1 MTDLEQMW
9 VELAK
14 WQPEADKRGYGATW
28 AEMCELKTAAACWA
42 VMFTT
47 TVAAYARY
55 AAEAAAS
62 AAWAA
67 AKDATNVASVNY
79 WAQKAI
85 DHINKALEL
94 NKEKQND

>member
-14 WQPEADKRGYGATW
+14 WQPEADKLGYGATW
-28 AEMCELKTAAACWA
+28 AEMCELKTADACWA

-67 AKDATNVASVNY
+67 AKDATNVASVGY
-79 WAQKAI
+79 WARKAI
-85 DHINKALEL
+85 ARIKKALKEQ
-94 NKEKQND
+94 EKQNDN